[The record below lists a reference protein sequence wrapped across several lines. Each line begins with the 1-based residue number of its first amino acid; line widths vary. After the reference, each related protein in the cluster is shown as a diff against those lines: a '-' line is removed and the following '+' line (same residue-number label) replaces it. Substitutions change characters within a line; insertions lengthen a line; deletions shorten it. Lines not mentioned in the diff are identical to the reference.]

1 MDDLKIFIG
10 GQWRHGGGNP
20 MQSHFPADGSINATL
35 NAASLDD
42 LEEAVD
48 AGERAWRD
56 PAWRNSLPHMRAK
69 ILHKV
74 ADLIE
79 SRVDALAQMQ
89 SRDNGKPLAEAR
101 GLVMSAAG
109 TARYFAAACE
119 LLEGEL
125 PTPRQPDLL
134 TLSRYEPLGVVAA
147 ITPWNSP
154 IASEMQK
161 VAPAIAAGNA
171 VILKPAE
178 ATPLMALELARI
190 FEQAGCPPGC

>member
-1 MDDLKIFIG
+1 
-10 GQWRHGGGNP
+10 
-20 MQSHFPADGSINATL
+20 
-35 NAASLDD
+35 
-42 LEEAVD
+42 
-48 AGERAWRD
+48 
-56 PAWRNSLPHMRAK
+56 MRAK

-134 TLSRYEPLGVVAA
+134 TLSCYEPWRG
-147 ITPWNSP
+147 
-154 IASEMQK
+154 
-161 VAPAIAAGNA
+161 GGHHA
-171 VILKPAE
+171 V
-178 ATPLMALELARI
+178 ELADCQRNA
-190 FEQAGCPPGC
+190 EGRTGDCRRERGDPQARRSHAADGAGAGADF

>member
-10 GQWRHGGGNP
+10 GHWRHGGGNP

-42 LEEAVD
+42 LNDAIE

-56 PAWRNSLPHMRAK
+56 PAWRSSLPHMRAR

-79 SRVDALAQMQ
+79 SRVEELAKMQ

-109 TARYFAAACE
+109 TAR
-119 LLEGEL
+119 
-125 PTPRQPDLL
+125 
-134 TLSRYEPLGVVAA
+134 
-147 ITPWNSP
+147 
-154 IASEMQK
+154 
-161 VAPAIAAGNA
+161 
-171 VILKPAE
+171 
-178 ATPLMALELARI
+178 
-190 FEQAGCPPGC
+190 

>member
-79 SRVDALAQMQ
+79 SRIDALAQMQ

-119 LLEGEL
+119 LLVAVSYTNRRVHETCGNFGL
-125 PTPRQPDLL
+125 RILL
-134 TLSRYEPLGVVAA
+134 EKKKKTKYNNKNTLL
-147 ITPWNSP
+147 N
-154 IASEMQK
+154 
-161 VAPAIAAGNA
+161 
-171 VILKPAE
+171 
-178 ATPLMALELARI
+178 
-190 FEQAGCPPGC
+190 

>member
-10 GQWRHGGGNP
+10 GQWRHGSGSP

-42 LEEAVD
+42 LQEAID

-56 PAWRNSLPHMRAK
+56 PAWRGYLPHVRAK

-79 SRVDALAQMQ
+79 SRVDELAQMQ

-101 GLVMSAAG
+101 GLRSEERRAGAAG
-109 TARYFAAACE
+109 SSR
-119 LLEGEL
+119 GS
-125 PTPRQPDLL
+125 PD
-134 TLSRYEPLGVVAA
+134 P
-147 ITPWNSP
+147 
-154 IASEMQK
+154 
-161 VAPAIAAGNA
+161 
-171 VILKPAE
+171 
-178 ATPLMALELARI
+178 
-190 FEQAGCPPGC
+190 

>member
-79 SRVDALAQMQ
+79 SRIDALAQMQ

-109 TARYFAAACE
+109 
-119 LLEGEL
+119 
-125 PTPRQPDLL
+125 
-134 TLSRYEPLGVVAA
+134 
-147 ITPWNSP
+147 
-154 IASEMQK
+154 
-161 VAPAIAAGNA
+161 
-171 VILKPAE
+171 
-178 ATPLMALELARI
+178 
-190 FEQAGCPPGC
+190 